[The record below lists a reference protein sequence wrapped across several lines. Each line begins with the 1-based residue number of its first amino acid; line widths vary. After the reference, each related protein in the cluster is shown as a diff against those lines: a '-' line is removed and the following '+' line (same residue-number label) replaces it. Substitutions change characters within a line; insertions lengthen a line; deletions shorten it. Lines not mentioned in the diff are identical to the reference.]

1 MDIPGFRV
9 IKPRVRERERQTRVQ
24 AILGYIE
31 TGPNP
36 SNHSERA
43 HSTTRFKVRA
53 EVELRDPDVTRI
65 GF

>member
-1 MDIPGFRV
+1 M
-9 IKPRVRERERQTRVQ
+9 Q

-31 TGPNP
+31 IGPNS

-43 HSTTRFKVRA
+43 HSTTGFKVRA

>member
-31 TGPNP
+31 IGP